1 MGYSRKKP
9 NGGLKAYFFEPVPGI
24 FHFFTLPQG
33 NSRQKAPP
41 WKVHRFLLDPV
52 EIPNPKLLEIPH
64 YFFLVTLGNSTSFL
78 MNPWKFHMLFLW
90 LLLEIPYSQPP
101 VCLFFRDSPMINLVP
116 SLNPLPCPNGLPI
129 FFQ

>member
-52 EIPNPKLLEIPH
+52 EIPKPKSKTPGNPTLFFLGHPWKFHFIFNEPLEIPH
-64 YFFLVTLGNSTSFL
+64 AISLITAGNSIFST
-78 MNPWKFHMLFLW
+78 P
-90 LLLEIPYSQPP
+90 
-101 VCLFFRDSPMINLVP
+101 CLFVFP
-116 SLNPLPCPNGLPI
+116 G
-129 FFQ
+129 